1 MVAFRN
7 ERSCSD
13 SSRVDDLDGAERHL
27 RLLPSGGVGVSLTE
41 ALRGRRYLLAG
52 NKGAAAAEVVGAL
65 EALATNTAQ
74 DVGAL
79 MNGALAL
86 AWSSEVLAELGFG
99 EATAAVVD
107 QARAR
112 ISEAGID
119 DQVIEGML
127 VLAEAEAARLLGETE
142 SANVALESVD
152 TSVSP
157 DFAIQYTRTRA
168 RLAWGRGDRD
178 AANDLYLQA
187 AVDAESLGYLSLA
200 RVITTERSSHPP
212 RSRRDLRGWV
222 EQRFLSELE
231 RVPPYAVVVRLAVDD
246 RPERFGDLE
255 EQLIGLLRATPQLGA
270 VDGIGTDGDIWE
282 LFLTGDDPDALWAVV
297 RPLVDALRP
306 APGSE
311 AQIRRGEGLVRV
323 LLA

>member
-1 MVAFRN
+1 
-7 ERSCSD
+7 
-13 SSRVDDLDGAERHL
+13 LH
-27 RLLPSGGVGVSLTE
+27 
-41 ALRGRRYLLAG
+41 LLAG
-52 NKGAAAAEVVGAL
+52 NNDGAAAEVVAALDAL
-65 EALATNTAQ
+65 EADTA
-74 DVGAL
+74 DDIGTL

-99 EATAAVVD
+99 QETGAMVD

-119 DQVIEGML
+119 DQVINGML

-152 TSVSP
+152 STVSP
-157 DFAIQYTRTRA
+157 DFAIQATRTHA

-187 AVDAESLGYLSLA
+187 AVDAESLGYLSLV
-200 RVITTERSSHPP
+200 RMITAERSTHPP
-212 RSRRDLRGWV
+212 QVHRDLRGGV
-222 EQRFLSELE
+222 ERRFRDELE
-231 RVPPYAVVVRLAVDD
+231 RVRPYAVVVRLAVDD
-246 RPERFGDLE
+246 RAERFGDLE
-255 EQLIGLLRATPQLGA
+255 KQLIALLGATPQLGA

-282 LFLTGDDPDALWAVV
+282 LFLTGDDPDALWSVV
-297 RPLVDALRP
+297 RPMVDAIGP
-306 APGSE
+306 APGSV
-311 AQIRRGEGLVRV
+311 ADIRRGDGHVTI